1 MAFAKSELA
10 QMAYT
15 GANGGNA
22 FWFYSNTASDT
33 VTAVGFFDDAA
44 AELSVGDVLFDVA
57 GPVFYSVS
65 DITDGAVTVAAVH
78 NEPA

>member
-22 FWFYSNTASDT
+22 FWFYSNTNSDT
-33 VTAVGFFDDAA
+33 VTASGFFDDAA
-44 AELSVGDVLFDVA
+44 EELSEGDLVFDVD
-57 GPVFYSVS
+57 GVVFYSVS
-65 DITDGAVTVAAVH
+65 DIASGVVTVAAVH
-78 NEPA
+78 DTPA

>member
-22 FWFYSNTASDT
+22 FWFYSNTNGDT
-33 VTAVGFFDDAA
+33 VTASGFFNDAA
-44 AELSVGDVLFDVA
+44 EELSEGDLVFDVD
-57 GPVFYSVS
+57 GVVFYSVS
-65 DITDGAVTVAAVH
+65 DIASGVVTVAAVH
-78 NEPA
+78 DTPA

>member
-33 VTAVGFFDDAA
+33 VTATGFFNDAA
-44 AELSVGDVLFDVA
+44 EELSEGDVVFDVTGA
-57 GPVFYSVS
+57 VFYSVS
-65 DITDGAVTVAAVH
+65 NIASGVVTVTAVH
-78 NEPA
+78 DQPA